1 MSKRNVTMESTVY
14 VSGWGWRDNDC
25 CGRVV
30 ATTETRAERLAYKA
44 MRDEARRAQD
54 DDCLVPVRPMRD
66 YLDGIAWYG
75 VHAMRLGDLVNEG
88 REAYDAI
95 QGLNDDGYTYI
106 D

>member
-1 MSKRNVTMESTVY
+1 VTMASTVY

-25 CGRVV
+25 CGRVI
-30 ATTETRAERLAYKA
+30 ATTRKRATKLAYA
-44 MRDEARRAQD
+44 GMRDDARHAVECD
-54 DDCLVPVRPMRD
+54 SEHKTIKAALRD
-66 YLDGIAWYG
+66 IAWYG

-95 QGLNDDGYTYI
+95 QGLDDDGYTYI